1 MRTDSHPSQV
11 NELDLNAYWMPFTH
25 NRLFKKRPRILT
37 HAEGLH
43 YFTDDGNRLFDCLS
57 GLWCCGLGHAH
68 FGIAQAVAQQVLQLD
83 YCPPFQLGHPK
94 VFALAERIARMA
106 PSGFTQVFFSNS
118 GSEAVDTALKIALAY
133 HRIRGEGA
141 RTRFIG
147 RERGY
152 HGVGFG
158 GMSVG
163 GIASNRKAFSGGILP
178 NVDHLPHTHD
188 LANAAFTRGQ
198 SGRGTHFADEL
209 ERLVALHDAGTIAA
223 VIVEPMAGSTGVL
236 PPPVGYL
243 DRLRTICDYHGILL
257 IFDEVITGFGRMG
270 ANFGAQRFGVTPD
283 LICFAKTVTNGVIPM
298 GGVIV
303 KQGVYEAFMSGPEH
317 AIELCHGYT
326 YSGHPVA
333 VAAAHATLDAIA
345 GEGILDKVREL
356 EPVLEDIL
364 HALRGEPEIV
374 DIRNIG
380 LAGAFDLEAVPS
392 RPGLRALQV
401 FERGLEEG
409 ILLRFTG
416 DTIAVAPPF
425 ISGKDDIEQMG
436 EALRRA
442 IRRSR
447 Q

>member
-163 GIASNRKAFSGGILP
+163 GIASNRKAFSGG
-178 NVDHLPHTHD
+178 T
-188 LANAAFTRGQ
+188 LAECRPLASYPSSSNAAFTRGQ
-198 SGRGTHFADEL
+198 SGRVRISPTSL
-209 ERLVALHDAGTIAA
+209 
-223 VIVEPMAGSTGVL
+223 
-236 PPPVGYL
+236 
-243 DRLRTICDYHGILL
+243 
-257 IFDEVITGFGRMG
+257 
-270 ANFGAQRFGVTPD
+270 
-283 LICFAKTVTNGVIPM
+283 NG
-298 GGVIV
+298 
-303 KQGVYEAFMSGPEH
+303 
-317 AIELCHGYT
+317 
-326 YSGHPVA
+326 
-333 VAAAHATLDAIA
+333 
-345 GEGILDKVREL
+345 
-356 EPVLEDIL
+356 
-364 HALRGEPEIV
+364 
-374 DIRNIG
+374 
-380 LAGAFDLEAVPS
+380 
-392 RPGLRALQV
+392 
-401 FERGLEEG
+401 
-409 ILLRFTG
+409 
-416 DTIAVAPPF
+416 
-425 ISGKDDIEQMG
+425 
-436 EALRRA
+436 
-442 IRRSR
+442 
-447 Q
+447 